1 MAQTTP
7 VQEGDAAEPRPLRAD
22 ARRNRERVLDAAR
35 SVFAEHGGDAQMD
48 EIARRAEVGVGTV
61 YRHFPTKDALTEAL
75 VADSFERLADSAHAA
90 LDEPDPWA
98 AFEGVL
104 WHGAELLAANRGVSE
119 RLALLPRFE
128 EEAPPSPAHVRL
140 HAAMTALMQRAK
152 DAGELRADAIVDDIP
167 MLMCGIG
174 MATRKPHACP
184 ESWRRHLTIVV
195 DGLRARA
202 ATQRLPD

>member
-7 VQEGDAAEPRPLRAD
+7 VAEGHGTEPRPLRAD
-22 ARRNRERVLDAAR
+22 ARRNRERVLEAAR
-35 SVFAEHGGDAQMD
+35 SVFAEFGSEAQMD

-61 YRHFPTKDALTEAL
+61 YRHFPTKDVLTAAL
-75 VADSFERLADSAHAA
+75 VADSFERIAAAAHAA

-119 RLALLPRFE
+119 WLATLPVVEDE
-128 EEAPPSPAHVRL
+128 EPSPVILQL
-140 HAAMTALMQRAK
+140 HRDMEEVIRRAK
-152 DAGELRADAIVDDIP
+152 DAGELRADASPHDIP
-167 MLMCGIG
+167 MLMCGVG
-174 MATRKPHACP
+174 MATRKPHPSEA
-184 ESWRRHLTIVV
+184 SWRRHLMIVI

-202 ATQRLPD
+202 ATGELPD